1 MRIST
6 LFVSFS
12 VSCLLAVE
20 AIHLREEEKEV
31 VTEDNTEDKKT
42 SEITIMQ
49 ADPAPA
55 DQTPADDVEETA
67 LATSN
72 ISDSEE
78 GDGTIKGSSSAFQY
92 RKDEICRKSVVTLRV
107 F

>member
-1 MRIST
+1 MRISA

-31 VTEDNTEDKKT
+31 VTGDNIEDDKT
-42 SEITIMQ
+42 SDITIMQ

-55 DQTPADDVEETA
+55 DQTPAEDIEETA

-72 ISDSEE
+72 ISDSGDEDDKTDESTATTDLEFATDAADAAEE
-78 GDGTIKGSSSAFQY
+78 
-92 RKDEICRKSVVTLRV
+92 KS
-107 F
+107 